1 MAKSIVVIPALNP
14 DTRLC
19 SLVNQ
24 LMYMQLD
31 DIIIVDD
38 GSTLTLH
45 EGKDIFFELEAMGCV
60 VYRHETNLGKGAA
73 IKTGISKAI
82 ETFGNNVEIITCDA
96 DGQHLPKDIKKVADA
111 LKDNPTSLVL
121 GTRDFEGS
129 NVPKKSKY
137 GNKITSAFFYLTKKK
152 KCPDTQTGLRG
163 IPNCLLS
170 LALEEQ
176 GKRYEYEMN
185 FLSDAADM
193 VDMVYVP
200 IETVYEDGNK
210 TSHFRPVRDSLL
222 VYGRPLRFAASSLSS
237 TLIEYIVFILMAL
250 TMGNTAFLAQSI
262 SRVSSGMVNFMM
274 NKYWCFGSKRSG
286 GRELVRY
293 GILFVAQLLVSATLI
308 EMLSYLV
315 SAVIAKLIVDTCLF
329 FVSYQIQRRWVFR
342 KGESDYERKIIHK
355 KQNAKTKIYMG
366 SHI

>member
-96 DGQHLPKDIKKVADA
+96 DGQHLPKDIKRVADA

-121 GTRDFEGS
+121 GTRDFEGR

-185 FLSDAADM
+185 F
-193 VDMVYVP
+193 Y
-200 IETVYEDGNK
+200 
-210 TSHFRPVRDSLL
+210 
-222 VYGRPLRFAASSLSS
+222 
-237 TLIEYIVFILMAL
+237 
-250 TMGNTAFLAQSI
+250 Q
-262 SRVSSGMVNFMM
+262 
-274 NKYWCFGSKRSG
+274 
-286 GRELVRY
+286 
-293 GILFVAQLLVSATLI
+293 
-308 EMLSYLV
+308 MLQ
-315 SAVIAKLIVDTCLF
+315 T
-329 FVSYQIQRRWVFR
+329 W
-342 KGESDYERKIIHK
+342 
-355 KQNAKTKIYMG
+355 
-366 SHI
+366 

>member
-1 MAKSIVVIPALNP
+1 MAKSIIIIPALNP
-14 DTRLC
+14 DNRLC
-19 SLVNQ
+19 SLVQ
-24 LMYMQLD
+24 KLMNLGLR
-31 DIIIVDD
+31 DIVIVDD
-38 GSTLTLH
+38 GSTQVDQQ
-45 EGKDIFFELEAMGCV
+45 EKNIFMELEIMGCIV
-60 VYRHETNLGKGAA
+60 TRHEKNLGKGAA
-73 IKTGISKAI
+73 IKTGIRKAVNMYGSDI
-82 ETFGNNVEIITCDA
+82 EVITCDA
-96 DGQHLPKDIKKVADA
+96 DGQHLAEDISRVAYELKK
-111 LKDNPTSLVL
+111 NPDKLIL
-121 GTRDFEGS
+121 GTRDFS
-129 NVPKKSKY
+129 KDYVPKKSRY
-137 GNKITSAFFYLTKKK
+137 GNRITSAFFYITKHK

-163 IPNCLLS
+163 IPAQLIP

-176 GKRYEYEMN
+176 GDRYEYEMN
-185 FLSDAADM
+185 FLSDASDM
-193 VDMVYVP
+193 VEMVYLP

-222 VYGRPLRFAASSLSS
+222 VYGRPLKFAASSLSS

-250 TMGNTAFLAQSI
+250 TLGNIAFLAQSI

-308 EMLSYLV
+308 EMLSYLM

-342 KGESDYERKIIHK
+342 KGEADYERKIIHK